1 MQFLNNPLWQFTI
14 NATIGVLTI
23 IVTIMIYRKQLSRKG
38 ITYQVIS
45 DTPILSLKDV
55 VKGRVQILFDNKP
68 VRDVRLIILKVW
80 NSGTVPIL
88 PTEYIDLVKIN
99 FGGNAEILDVE
110 LLETVPSDIKEKAKS
125 SLKIDVES
133 VALEPLLLNGR
144 DSLTFRV
151 LLAQTPLTKVVKV
164 NGRIVGINQILNLNK
179 ATNPMRILGRVFAC
193 LSYFIFM
200 SLVIYNLFSIY
211 ETRFIIKLVL
221 ILAILFSALFYFLV
235 FVFLAI
241 FLVCWIYKF
250 NFSTSYKYVMSAAA
264 FMIRFL
270 LNTSTRDRI

>member
-45 DTPILSLKDV
+45 DIPVLSLKDE
-55 VKGRVQILFDNKP
+55 VKGRLQILFDNKP

-88 PTEYIDLVKIN
+88 PAEYIDLVKIN
-99 FGGNAEILDVE
+99 FGGNADILDVE
-110 LLETVPSDIKEKAKS
+110 LLETVPSDIKEKVKS

-133 VALEPLLLNGR
+133 VALEPLLLNGK
-144 DSLTFRV
+144 DSLTFRI

-179 ATNPMRILGRVFAC
+179 AASPGRYLGRGF
-193 LSYFIFM
+193 LGFSYLIFI

-211 ETRFIIKLVL
+211 ETRFFIKVVL
-221 ILAILFSALFYFLV
+221 ILAILFSALLYLLV
-235 FVFLAI
+235 FVFLSI
-241 FLVCWIYKF
+241 LFVCWIYKF
-250 NFSTSYKYVMSAAA
+250 NFSTSYKFVMSAYA
-264 FMIRFL
+264 FMIRYM